1 MRPFRA
7 VILLLLLLANVG
19 FGVDASPQ
27 ELLRTGKAD
36 EARRVLEGTLQ
47 RNPNDA
53 ETYILLCRLNFQLEL
68 WDNALLMAEKAVALE
83 PNNSNYHMWLGR
95 SAGRKAENSNP
106 FTAWSLARRVRAEF
120 ERAVSLD
127 GNNLAARSDLSE
139 YYIEAPGFLG
149 GDKKNAREQ
158 AAAVAPHDEALANYI
173 YARVE
178 EQQGKS
184 DAEQLYKKALT
195 ASGGS
200 ARYWIEMSYFYR
212 RAGRV
217 QEMQSAIYQALIAP
231 RHNAIPEYDGAY
243 LFLRTGRDF
252 PNAIAMLKKYLNGN
266 TLEEDGP
273 AFRAHYMLGELLERQ
288 GDKKAAAAE
297 YRAALALAS
306 EYRPAR
312 EALAKVSR

>member
-1 MRPFRA
+1 LRPFRA

-19 FGVDASPQ
+19 FGIDASPQ

-149 GDKKNAREQ
+149 GDKKKAREQ

-212 RAGRV
+212 RASRV

-312 EALAKVSR
+312 EALARVSR

>member
-1 MRPFRA
+1 LRPFRA

-83 PNNSNYHMWLGR
+83 PNNSTYHMWLGR

-149 GDKKNAREQ
+149 GDKKKAREQ

-312 EALAKVSR
+312 EALAKVFR

>member
-7 VILLLLLLANVG
+7 VIFLLLLLANTG
-19 FGVDASPQ
+19 FGADVAPQ

-53 ETYILLCRLNFQLEL
+53 ESYFLLCRLYFQLEL
-68 WDNALLMAEKAVALE
+68 WDNALLMAEKAVALA

-120 ERAVSLD
+120 ERAVALD
-127 GNNLAARSDLSE
+127 GNNVNARADLSE

-149 GDKKNAREQ
+149 GDKKKAREQ
-158 AAAVAPHDEALANYI
+158 AAAIAPHDEALSDYI
-173 YARVE
+173 NARVA

-195 ASGGS
+195 ASGNS
-200 ARYWIEMSYFYR
+200 ARYWIELSYFYR
-212 RAGRV
+212 RAGRM
-217 QEMQSAIYQALIAP
+217 QDMQSAIYQALIAP
-231 RHNAIPEYDGAY
+231 RHEAIPEYDGAY

-252 PNAIAMLKKYLNGN
+252 PNAIAMLRTYINGN

-273 AFRAHYMLGELLERQ
+273 AFRAHYMLGELLEKQ
-288 GDKKAAAAE
+288 GDHKGAATE

>member
-149 GDKKNAREQ
+149 GDKKKAREQ

-297 YRAALALAS
+297 YGAALALAS

-312 EALAKVSR
+312 EALARVSR

>member
-19 FGVDASPQ
+19 FGIDASPQ

-149 GDKKNAREQ
+149 GDKKKAREQ

-297 YRAALALAS
+297 YGAALALAS